1 MEYENLEER
10 PLTLAERRKLS
21 EKKKNKLLEEGHE
34 LNPLEVKPKEKIA
47 KKFWG
52 KLWYQFLTT
61 YEDLDYR
68 LLEGRSLVS
77 ANSLLHLVAE
87 NTSLSGLVFDEETYK
102 VQIKFQVLRKE
113 QKAFFSSEVTE
124 NVSSLLS
131 LLEGK
136 FSKEMCERITN
147 EETGLFPKLEEIH
160 FDCPCMDYADLCK
173 HSAAC
178 LIGLAKRFDEKPD
191 LFFQLRGIR
200 PEELL
205 TEKKEQA
212 PVELDEEE
220 ASKLFGIDL
229 EG

>member
-1 MEYENLEER
+1 MEYENFEER
-10 PLTLAERRKLS
+10 PLTLAEKRKLS
-21 EKKKNKLLEEGHE
+21 EKQKNKLLEEGHE
-34 LNPLEVKPKEKIA
+34 LNPLEVKPREKIA

-52 KLWYQFLTT
+52 KLWYQYLTT

-68 LLEGRSLVS
+68 VLEGRSLVS
-77 ANSLLHLVAE
+77 ANSLLHLCIE
-87 NTSLSGLVFDEETYK
+87 NMSLNGLVFDQETYK
-102 VQIKFQVLRKE
+102 VQIKFQALKE
-113 QKAFFSSEVTE
+113 KQKASFSSEVTE

-131 LLEGK
+131 LLEGE
-136 FSKEMCERITN
+136 FSTEICKRITD

-191 LFFQLRGIR
+191 LFFQLRGIS

-205 TEKKEQA
+205 TKKKEEKS
-212 PVELDEEE
+212 VDLDEEE
-220 ASKLFGIDL
+220 ASKLFGIEL
-229 EG
+229 G